1 MFLSL
6 WDQKIFTFE
15 LGYCKDIL
23 NRLIG
28 LPTYLEVILE
38 VINYNENTLD
48 LVILISF
55 TDPKDTLATFY

>member
-28 LPTYLEVILE
+28 LPTYLEVILV